1 MLTEQQLAKARAFKT
16 LFLNRYRTYPAIQQ
30 DADDFES
37 FCIESMLRRKSVDLN
52 FEWMRIDFL
61 RSKQCSR
68 TKDADVSD
76 WQSGAV
82 VSQRAREGLA
92 LLLTTV
98 TSKMD
103 HAIAVLL
110 IHWGFS
116 LQEIADTFGVTL
128 GAISQRVTA
137 MRMAYGTKGESGDSG
152 GEI

>member
-1 MLTEQQLAKARAFKT
+1 MREQQLTKARAFKI
-16 LFLNRYRTYPAIQQ
+16 LFLNKYRTYPAILQ

-68 TKDADVSD
+68 TRDADVSD

-98 TSKMD
+98 SSRMD

-137 MRMAYGTKGESGDSG
+137 MRRVWNDRQDES
-152 GEI
+152 

>member
-37 FCIESMLRRKSVDLN
+37 FCIESMLRRDSVDLN

-76 WQSGAV
+76 WQSGSV
-82 VSQRAREGLA
+82 VSQRAREGLS

-98 TSKMD
+98 SSRMD

-137 MRMAYGTKGESGDSG
+137 MRRVWNDRQDES
-152 GEI
+152 

>member
-1 MLTEQQLAKARAFKT
+1 MREQQLTKARAFKI
-16 LFLNRYRTYPAIQQ
+16 LFLNKYRTYPAILQ

-37 FCIESMLRRKSVDLN
+37 FCIESMLRRNSVDLN
-52 FEWMRIDFL
+52 FEWIRIDFL
-61 RSKQCSR
+61 RSKQSSR
-68 TKDADVSD
+68 ARSSEGAD

-82 VSQRAREGLA
+82 VSQRASEGLA

-98 TSKMD
+98 SSRMD

-137 MRMAYGTKGESGDSG
+137 MRRVWNDRQDES
-152 GEI
+152 

>member
-1 MLTEQQLAKARAFKT
+1 M
-16 LFLNRYRTYPAIQQ
+16 
-30 DADDFES
+30 
-37 FCIESMLRRKSVDLN
+37 
-52 FEWMRIDFL
+52 
-61 RSKQCSR
+61 
-68 TKDADVSD
+68 SD
-76 WQSGAV
+76 WQSGSV

-98 TSKMD
+98 SSKMD

-137 MRMAYGTKGESGDSG
+137 MGRAYGAKSESGGSG
-152 GEI
+152 DEILQGD